1 MLQIKKA
8 KSQMS
13 HHKTLIHP
21 RHRARIDASGQSQ
34 NANSCEKKNK
44 CKRKQSHLIYTQAIK
59 SQFRYRNYLFF
70 RFFSSKSIR
79 YC

>member
-34 NANSCEKKNK
+34 NANSCEKKTKTNVKENK
-44 CKRKQSHLIYTQAIK
+44 AI
-59 SQFRYRNYLFF
+59 
-70 RFFSSKSIR
+70 
-79 YC
+79 